1 MKNLLYTIYYTLLD
15 ISKGFYS
22 NTYSNTVDSKL
33 L

>member
-22 NTYSNTVDSKL
+22 NTVDSKL